1 MGEFQTVV
9 CEFHFFIIS
18 PPPFKLSSE
27 ENTTILLK

>member
-18 PPPFKLSSE
+18 PPPLSYH
-27 ENTTILLK
+27 LKKIQQFS